1 MHPRGKF
8 PQNRFGLREE
18 EQGVGRVDP
27 GPEKWSEAA
36 PTEKKASSRVISVW
50 ARM

>member
-1 MHPRGKF
+1 MHLRGKF

-18 EQGVGRVDP
+18 ERGVGRADT

-36 PTEKKASSRVISVW
+36 LTEKKASSRAISVW